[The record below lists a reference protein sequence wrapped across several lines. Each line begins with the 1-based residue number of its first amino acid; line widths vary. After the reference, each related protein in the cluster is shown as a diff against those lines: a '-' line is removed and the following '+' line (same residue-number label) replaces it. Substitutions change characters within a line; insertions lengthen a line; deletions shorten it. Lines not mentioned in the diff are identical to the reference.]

1 MEGKHEGVESGQVIL
16 TGHAGGGVCECWQEG
31 EAGLQLEE
39 EMRDGM
45 NERIGVGYQSS
56 EGTSGEGGGDKIVRR
71 RKQDQKSTTMGAA
84 EDGCLESEEG
94 KGRTCGL
101 SY

>member
-56 EGTSGEGGGDKIVRR
+56 EGTSGEGGG
-71 RKQDQKSTTMGAA
+71 QDCASSGAGSKSTTMGAA